1 MVIRFINFGMIAA
14 LVVHKLYR
22 IGSLLEIFVNGYHLG
37 HIEKE
42 YPMRLFIT
50 FLIVFLLISP
60 VSGAG
65 IGSVE
70 SEITSD
76 VDHYNKGVELMLE
89 KKFSS
94 AEKWFRKA
102 LASREQFAE
111 AHNNLAYVLRKQGA
125 DHFEESLK
133 HYNRA
138 IEIQPNL
145 PQPYMYR
152 GVLYVQMVKIDLAK
166 KDHLKLKSLDASLA
180 AELQYVII
188 NGREKEPEQFF
199 GVSRKLK

>member
-1 MVIRFINFGMIAA
+1 MRGGVGSKHCFSLPVRAEQLVSFEWVCWLSRKLKESFLRVIVIT
-14 LVVHKLYR
+14 H
-22 IGSLLEIFVNGYHLG
+22 IGFA
-37 HIEKE
+37 
-42 YPMRLFIT
+42 
-50 FLIVFLLISP
+50 LLISP
-60 VSGAG
+60 LYGAG
-65 IGSVE
+65 LGTLDSEVGS
-70 SEITSD
+70 D
-76 VDHYNKGVELMLE
+76 MKYYNKGVKLMLN

-133 HYNRA
+133 HYNRT

-180 AELQYVII
+180 AELQYVIE
-188 NGREKEPEQFF
+188 NGREKEPGQFF